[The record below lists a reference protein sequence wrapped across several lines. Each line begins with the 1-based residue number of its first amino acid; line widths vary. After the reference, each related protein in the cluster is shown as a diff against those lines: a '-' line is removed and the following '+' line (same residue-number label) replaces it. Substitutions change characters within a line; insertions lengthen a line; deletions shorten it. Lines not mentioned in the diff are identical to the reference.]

1 MCADKPVVV
10 LLDALDEC
18 PVNENAREDV
28 LAWIEDVCK
37 DISTQLLVTS
47 RHGHDIET
55 AFEKSARHNANIEIA
70 KDLINNDIQAFVH
83 SRVYDPNGSLGRW
96 RFRPKVQR
104 QIEMDLNE
112 KSEGM

>member
-1 MCADKPVVV
+1 MCTDKPVVV

-18 PVNENAREDV
+18 PINENAREDV
-28 LAWIEDVCK
+28 LAWIKDVCK
-37 DISTQLLVTS
+37 DISAQLLVTS
-47 RHGHDIET
+47 RPEHDIKM
-55 AFEKSARHNANIEIA
+55 AFEKSVRHNTKIEIA

-96 RFRPKVQR
+96 KSRPEVQHR
-104 QIEMDLNE
+104 IEMDLNE